1 MKIRDIHG
9 DMAFDSRGEPTVRVK
24 IMLQDG
30 TEGIGIAPS
39 GASTGSHEARELRD
53 GGDAYSGRGV
63 HAAVENVN
71 AALADVLRG
80 AEAFDQGAIDAAMI
94 EADDTPD
101 KHKIGANAMIAASW
115 AVANAAANALRMP
128 LYRYLGGV
136 YGCEMPCPMFNVIN
150 GGRHAD
156 NNLDI
161 QEFMFVPCGAESFHE
176 AMRMGVE
183 CRRAL
188 GTLLHDAGH
197 SLAVGDEGGFA
208 PNLNDDAEALDLMV
222 RAIELAGWRVGEDV
236 GLALDAAASEWLSD
250 DFYVQPKSGR
260 RFASDDLIE
269 YYTALCARFP
279 ILSIEDPLGEDDF
292 DGFRRITDSLGD
304 DVMIVGDD
312 LFTTNPARILRG
324 AGMGAANAAL
334 IKPNQIGTV
343 SETLGSIRV
352 ASENGYAIVVS
363 HRSGD
368 TEDASIADLAVAVNA
383 GFIKSG
389 APVRSERLAK
399 YNRLLMI
406 EDELNR

>member
-101 KHKIGANAMIAASW
+101 KHKIGANAIIAASW

-136 YGCEMPCPMFNVIN
+136 YGREMPCPMFNVIN

-161 QEFMFVPCGAESFHE
+161 QEFMYVPCGAESFHE

-188 GTLLHDAGH
+188 GTLLPTWFLVPFILVVVLGLMALMAVAAG
-197 SLAVGDEGGFA
+197 SPSMVPSAVELRYTGVLPEPPSASISAAKAVAD
-208 PNLNDDAEALDLMV
+208 
-222 RAIELAGWRVGEDV
+222 RAKIMQR
-236 GLALDAAASEWLSD
+236 
-250 DFYVQPKSGR
+250 
-260 RFASDDLIE
+260 
-269 YYTALCARFP
+269 
-279 ILSIEDPLGEDDF
+279 
-292 DGFRRITDSLGD
+292 DS
-304 DVMIVGDD
+304 
-312 LFTTNPARILRG
+312 
-324 AGMGAANAAL
+324 
-334 IKPNQIGTV
+334 
-343 SETLGSIRV
+343 RV
-352 ASENGYAIVVS
+352 ARNFFISKYLLFKFSGVS
-363 HRSGD
+363 PGR
-368 TEDASIADLAVAVNA
+368 
-383 GFIKSG
+383 
-389 APVRSERLAK
+389 
-399 YNRLLMI
+399 
-406 EDELNR
+406 